1 MFILFEDRGVAV
13 ECSKAIDGYLM
24 FNKQVKCIILP
35 ENHQIIESKFK
46 KQPSKFKFIPWKTMF
61 AKKFNSTENLEKKKK
76 KIRKMFHDDEKKIQ
90 KLKDKNVDF

>member
-1 MFILFEDRGVAV
+1 
-13 ECSKAIDGYLM
+13 
-24 FNKQVKCIILP
+24 
-35 ENHQIIESKFK
+35 
-46 KQPSKFKFIPWKTMF
+46 MF